1 MLQNIRE
8 GIQGPWAIGIVA
20 LIVVSFVFTGVGS
33 YISSS
38 ATDAVAIVNGEEIPS
53 SSLEIAYENER
64 ARLQNQFGEA
74 INSLFESESYINQFR
89 RDILE
94 RLIDEE
100 LIAQKA
106 SQLGL
111 RVSDQQI
118 KETIAQ
124 MAEFQ
129 IMGQF
134 DNENY
139 LATLSRAGLTPTE
152 FAEYMRDQM
161 TRQQLVNSLNGSSIT
176 LPHQIDRVLAL
187 QAQTRSAMSVEIN
200 IERYKEGIALSEDE
214 IQQYYDANITNFDTQ
229 EQVKL
234 AYVTLSLDDLRS
246 RVEVSDDEVNTFYV
260 ENPANY
266 TSIEVR
272 EIAHILFELN
282 DQESETVRAEAESV
296 LARLNQGEDFASL
309 ANEFS
314 DDTLSA
320 EDGGNLGVL
329 NIGDYDDAFE
339 SAAFAIETE
348 NGFSDVIETEFGFH
362 IIKVSKLTPARL
374 TPFDDVKEDI
384 MSSLIDM
391 KAGDEFAILQSEMD
405 NLAFEEPDSLEA
417 VANLIN
423 KPVIETPFFENNQLP
438 AGVNYPQVNDI
449 AFSSELIDEGVNST
463 VLSLSDELVMVTR
476 VAEHLPQRTQAL
488 DEVRT
493 QIEAALKVD
502 RAQEEALAF
511 AQSVQNAVFDQQD
524 TDPLL
529 AEKDLIWTEHLD
541 MTRMSNDI
549 PIAMVDA
556 IFELNLELGNN
567 TSVVT
572 LSSGNVGLVK
582 LIDVKQ
588 NVTPD
593 ETLAQNVEQRLTN
606 SQGQQM
612 ARSFVEA
619 LRATADIQIIQ

>member
-38 ATDAVAIVNGEEIPS
+38 ATDAVAIVNGEEIS
-53 SSLEIAYENER
+53 SASLEIAYENER
-64 ARLQNQFGEA
+64 ARLQGQFGEA

-89 RDILE
+89 QDILQ

-100 LIAQKA
+100 LVAQKA

-124 MAEFQ
+124 MPEFQ
-129 IMGQF
+129 VMGQF

-139 LATLSRAGLTPTE
+139 LATLSRAGFTPTE
-152 FAEYMRDQM
+152 FAEYMREQM
-161 TRQQLVNSLNGSSIT
+161 SRQQLLNSLNGSSIT
-176 LPHQIDRVLAL
+176 LPHQVNRVLAL
-187 QAQTRSAMSVEIN
+187 QAQTRSAMSVEID
-200 IERYKEGIALSEDE
+200 IENYKEGITLSEDE
-214 IQQYYDANITNFDTQ
+214 IQQYYDTNITSFDTQ

-234 AYVTLSLDDLRS
+234 AYVTLSLDDLRG
-246 RVEVSDDEVNTFYV
+246 RVDVSDEEVNTFYQ

-282 DQESETVRAEAESV
+282 DQESATVKVEAEAV

-309 ANEFS
+309 ATEFS
-314 DDTLSA
+314 DDILSA

-329 NIGDYDDAFE
+329 NVGDYDDAFE

-348 NGFSDVIETEFGFH
+348 NGFSDVVETEFGFH

-374 TPFDDVKEDI
+374 TPFEEVKEDI
-384 MSSLIDM
+384 LSSLVDM

-463 VLSLSDELVMVTR
+463 VMSLSDELVMVTR
-476 VAEHLPQRTQAL
+476 VAEHLPQRTQGL
-488 DEVRT
+488 EEVRT
-493 QIEAALKVD
+493 QIEASLKVD
-502 RAQEEALAF
+502 KAQEEALAF
-511 AQSVQNAVFDQQD
+511 AQTVQNAIFDQQD
-524 TDPLL
+524 TNTLL
-529 AEKDLIWTEHLD
+529 AGKDLAWTEHSDLA
-541 MTRMSNDI
+541 RASNEI
-549 PIAMVDA
+549 PVAMVDA

-572 LSSGNVGLVK
+572 LTNGNVGLVK

-588 NVTPD
+588 NATPD
-593 ETLAQNVEQRLTN
+593 ETLAQNVEQRLKN

-612 ARSFVEA
+612 ARSFVDA
-619 LRATADIQIIQ
+619 LRSTADIQIIQ

>member
-38 ATDAVAIVNGEEIPS
+38 ATDAVAVVNGKEIPS
-53 SSLEIAYENER
+53 ASLEIAYENER
-64 ARLQNQFGEA
+64 ARLQGQFGDA

-94 RLIDEE
+94 RLINEE

-106 SQLGL
+106 TQLGL

-129 IMGQF
+129 VMGQF
-134 DNENY
+134 DNDNY
-139 LATLSRAGLTPTE
+139 LATLSRAGFTPTD
-152 FAEYMRDQM
+152 FAEYMREQM

-176 LPHQIDRVLAL
+176 LPHQVQRVLAL

-200 IERYKEGIALSEDE
+200 IERYKEGIALSEED
-214 IQQYYDANITNFDTQ
+214 IQQYYDENITRFDTQ

-234 AYVTLSLDDLRS
+234 AYVTLSLTDLRA
-246 RVEVSDDEVNTFYV
+246 RVDVSEDEVRAFYN

-266 TSIEVR
+266 TSVEVR

-282 DQESETVRAEAESV
+282 DEEPETIRAEAEAV

-309 ANEFS
+309 ASEFS
-314 DDTLSA
+314 DDILSA

-329 NIGDYDDAFE
+329 NVGDYDDVFE
-339 SAAFAIETE
+339 SAAFAIAAE
-348 NGFSDVIETEFGFH
+348 NEFSDVVETEFGFH
-362 IIKVSKLTPARL
+362 IIKVNKLTPAQL
-374 TPFDDVKEDI
+374 TSFEEVREDI
-384 MSSLIDM
+384 LSSLIDM

-405 NLAFEEPDSLEA
+405 NLAFEEPDSLEP

-423 KPVIETPFFENNQLP
+423 KPIIETPFFENNQLP

-449 AFSSELIDEGVNST
+449 AFTSELIDEGVNSV

-476 VAEHLPQRTQAL
+476 VAEHRPQRTQAL
-488 DEVRT
+488 EEVRA
-493 QIEAALKVD
+493 QIEASLKVD
-502 RAQEEALAF
+502 KAQEEALAF
-511 AQSVQNAVFDQQD
+511 AQSVQNAIFEQQN
-524 TDPLL
+524 TDSLL
-529 AEKDLIWTEHLD
+529 SEKDLAWTEYQDL
-541 MTRMSNDI
+541 TRVSNDM
-549 PIAMVDA
+549 PVAMVDA

-572 LSSGNVGLVK
+572 LSSGNVGIVK
-582 LIDVKQ
+582 LLDVKPNQ
-588 NVTPD
+588 APD
-593 ETLAQNVEQRLTN
+593 ETLAQNVEQRLSN

-612 ARSFVEA
+612 AQSFVDA
-619 LRATADIQIIQ
+619 LRESAEIQIIQ